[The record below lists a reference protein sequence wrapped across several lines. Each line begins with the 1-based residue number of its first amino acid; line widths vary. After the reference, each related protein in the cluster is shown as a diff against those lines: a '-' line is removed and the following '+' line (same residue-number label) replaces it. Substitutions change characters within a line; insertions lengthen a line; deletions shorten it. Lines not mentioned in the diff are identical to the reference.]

1 MGRKTAV
8 VPWPRGGGGGG
19 VGGSGWT
26 TEGSGRVAPGALLLT
41 LLVSSHPSSLQ
52 VSEEEA

>member
-1 MGRKTAV
+1 MGRKTVV
-8 VPWPRGGGGGG
+8 VPWPGGGGMGG
-19 VGGSGWT
+19 GGGSGWT

-41 LLVSSHPSSLQ
+41 LLVSSHPVSLQ